1 MNLKLT
7 VRTIYGVRKYYPA
20 CEKSTLLVQLTGH
33 KTFTA
38 QNIDI
43 LKQLGF
49 IIQNATVV
57 EEI

>member
-20 CEKSTLLVQLTGH
+20 CDKSALLVQLTGH

-38 QNIDI
+38 ANIEI
-43 LKQLGF
+43 LKALGCV
-49 IIQNATVV
+49 IENATVV